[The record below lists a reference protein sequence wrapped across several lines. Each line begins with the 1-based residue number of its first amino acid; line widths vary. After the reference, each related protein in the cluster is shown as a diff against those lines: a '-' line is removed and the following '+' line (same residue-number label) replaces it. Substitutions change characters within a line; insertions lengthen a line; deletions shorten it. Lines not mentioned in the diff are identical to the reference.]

1 MTKREN
7 LTFDLHPLS
16 PFIRVHLRFPFF
28 QCKKH
33 KAHAFARALGLL
45 GSKARVTGPI
55 TAGMIRT
62 HDRRLEPSRPRSPKR
77 PWHVQVRVRPGLISW
92 VALPSDRTSLASFRI
107 RRSFLPAH
115 GFRTGSRR
123 FETRLCILLAESAS
137 SRASTESVR
146 TPISNFTDPS
156 DALSRVHLCGSPV
169 VPTGGCLG
177 VRTCVRV
184 DSFRGSSGPHAR
196 PRSTERYFTAVCQAC
211 NRFLKL
217 CTSGEEVVAQEMIA
231 REFGPTTPLHSRC
244 G

>member
-1 MTKREN
+1 M
-7 LTFDLHPLS
+7 LS
-16 PFIRVHLRFPFF
+16 HGPWV
-28 QCKKH
+28 
-33 KAHAFARALGLL
+33 LL

-77 PWHVQVRVRPGLISW
+77 SWHVQVRVRPGLISW

-115 GFRTGSRR
+115 GFRTGFRR
-123 FETRLCILLAESAS
+123 FETRLCILLVEPAS
-137 SRASTESVR
+137 FRASTESVR

-184 DSFRGSSGPHAR
+184 DSFRVSSGLER
-196 PRSTERYFTAVCQAC
+196 GLDQLSDTLPRVAGRATDFWNCAQAVK
-211 NRFLKL
+211 KL
-217 CTSGEEVVAQEMIA
+217 LRINSQRASFAE
-231 REFGPTTPLHSRC
+231 TTPLHSRC